1 MSNSADDLLLETR
14 DGGVALAVKAQP
26 GAKRN
31 ALTGVHAG
39 ALKVAVSVAPEQ
51 GKANQAIAALLA
63 ETLGLKKSDVE
74 LLAGQTSRSKKFLVR
89 GLSVEELRTRLSE
102 ILAGGDGRHG

>member
-1 MSNSADDLLLETR
+1 MDAMSESADGIVMEPR
-14 DGGVALAVKAQP
+14 DGAVILPVKAQP

-31 ALTGVHAG
+31 AIVGVHAG
-39 ALKVAVSVAPEQ
+39 ALKVAVTVAPEQ

-74 LLAGQTSRSKKFLVR
+74 LLAGPTSRAKKFLMH
-89 GLSVEELRTRLSE
+89 GISIEELRARLAKA
-102 ILAGGDGRHG
+102 LAGD

>member
-1 MSNSADDLLLETR
+1 VENAAADLLLEPR
-14 DGGVALAVKAQP
+14 DGGVALSVKAQP

-74 LLAGQTSRSKKFLVR
+74 LLSGQTSRAKKFLVR
-89 GLSVEELRTRLSE
+89 GLSVDELRARLAKA
-102 ILAGGDGRHG
+102 LAE

>member
-1 MSNSADDLLLETR
+1 MSNAADDLLLEPR
-14 DGGVALAVKAQP
+14 DGGVVLSVKAQP

-51 GKANQAIAALLA
+51 GKANQAIAAMLA
-63 ETLGLKKSDVE
+63 QALGLKKSDVE
-74 LLAGQTSRSKKFLVR
+74 LLSGQTSRAKKFLVR
-89 GLSVEELRTRLSE
+89 RLSVEELRGRLAKALSE
-102 ILAGGDGRHG
+102 IAG

>member
-1 MSNSADDLLLETR
+1 MTDAADEIALEPR
-14 DGGVALAVKAQP
+14 EGGVALPVKAQP

-31 ALTGVHAG
+31 AVAGVHAG
-39 ALKVAVSVAPEQ
+39 ALKVAVTVAPEQ

-74 LLAGQTSRSKKFLVR
+74 LLAGQTSRTKKFFVR
-89 GLSVEELRTRLSE
+89 GIAVGELRARLAKTLS
-102 ILAGGDGRHG
+102 AD